1 MNAQKFLVKF
11 SATVVSA
18 AVAAVGTSQVLDVAM
33 WKTAAVAAVAA
44 AVPVLKK
51 LLEAAKDGEITCE
64 EAKEALEEDK

>member
-18 AVAAVGTSQVLDVAM
+18 AVAAVGTSQILDVAF

-44 AVPVLKK
+44 AMPILKK

-64 EAKEALEEDK
+64 EADAALEEEK

>member
-11 SATVVSA
+11 SATIVSA
-18 AVAAVGTSQVLDVAM
+18 AVAAIGTSQVLDVAM

-51 LLEAAKDGEITCE
+51 LLDAANDGEITCE